1 MENFIVSE
9 HIADNINIEAPFPD
23 VSLVW
28 KLLWSQGEKHQTLNN
43 LQVYGRCTAAS
54 LQVKLLIIS
63 EWKSFF
69 FKWLLYPSTHLAKTF
84 LLQHQ

>member
-1 MENFIVSE
+1 MENFIVRE

-43 LQVYGRCTAAS
+43 LQVYGRCTAANMAAS

-63 EWKSFF
+63 EWKHKFSSFF
-69 FKWLLYPSTHLAKTF
+69 LND
-84 LLQHQ
+84 